1 MMMSQRGCLISK
13 EKEEEKK
20 NAMGVARFAS
30 SSTNK

>member
-20 NAMGVARFAS
+20 TMGVSRFAS
-30 SSTNK
+30 SGTNK